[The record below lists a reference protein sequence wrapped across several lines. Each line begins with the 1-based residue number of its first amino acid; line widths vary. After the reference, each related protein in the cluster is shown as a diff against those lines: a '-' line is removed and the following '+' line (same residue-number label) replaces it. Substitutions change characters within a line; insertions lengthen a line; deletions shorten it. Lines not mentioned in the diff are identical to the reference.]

1 MAASRL
7 GTGVAHRAI
16 GCRACVA
23 LVVDDRG
30 RRGPSPLFQ
39 PPKLRTRETRAA
51 SRLEL
56 FFDLAY
62 VLCVAQIASSFL
74 TDLDRDGVL
83 EFIGLFAVVLLSWV
97 QFTLHNNR
105 FDTDDLILRFAK
117 LAAMLAIL
125 GAAASMSDALGDKVV
140 PFTCSYAL
148 GRVILAGLYFRA
160 WKHVPDARGTTTV
173 YLVSMTGV
181 AALWVV
187 SIAVPVPWK
196 FVVWAVATLI
206 DVAAPIV
213 AGRRPGRAPLHL
225 EHLPDRFGLLVIL
238 VLGEVIAGIVT
249 GVHDTK
255 WAGVSVVI
263 GVAGFLVAAALWWA
277 YFDVGGAVS
286 AHAIQIA
293 DEQDRKGSAA
303 KDATA
308 SADPGAEP
316 DTHDEPVDERHDLFV
331 YGHWPLTAGI
341 LAVAVGVE
349 ELVLHPDRSLPS
361 SASYLVSVGVA
372 AFMLGAGMLL
382 RGGEQRSRLSLV
394 WPLAAA
400 AAVLIWGVIGSRD
413 PLAFAA
419 GAAVLTIAAAFA
431 GAVISRITPETS
443 TDE

>member
-1 MAASRL
+1 MTAVER
-7 GTGVAHRAI
+7 
-16 GCRACVA
+16 
-23 LVVDDRG
+23 DR
-30 RRGPSPLFQ
+30 PPLFR
-39 PPKLRTRETRAA
+39 PPRLRTGETRTA

-62 VLCVAQIASSFL
+62 VLCVAEIASSFL

-83 EFIGLFAVVLLSWV
+83 EFVGLFAVVWLSWV

-125 GAAASMSDALGDKVV
+125 GAAASMGDALGDKVV

-148 GRVILAGLYFRA
+148 GRVILAALYFRA
-160 WKHVPDARGTTTV
+160 WWYVPDARGTTTV

-187 SIAVPVPWK
+187 SLAVPVPWK
-196 FVVWAVATLI
+196 FVVWAVATLV

-225 EHLPDRFGLLVIL
+225 EHLPERFGLLVIL

-249 GVHDTK
+249 GVHDTE
-255 WAGVSVVI
+255 WNGISVLI
-263 GVAGFLVAAALWWA
+263 GVAGFVVAAALWWA

-286 AHAIQIA
+286 AHAIQRA
-293 DEQDRKGSAA
+293 DEEDSQASTEDAGTAPDGQDDPAA
-303 KDATA
+303 GQDGRESPDPA
-308 SADPGAEP
+308 ADPGAEP

-361 SASYLVSVGVA
+361 SASLLVSIGVA
-372 AFMLGAGMLL
+372 AFLLGAGMLL
-382 RGGEQRSRLSLV
+382 RGGEQRFRLSLG

-400 AAVLIWGVIGSRD
+400 VAILAWGAVGARD
-413 PLAFAA
+413 PLVFAA
-419 GAAVLTIAAAFA
+419 GAAALTIAAATT
-431 GAVISRITPETS
+431 GAVISRRTPETS
-443 TDE
+443 G

>member
-1 MAASRL
+1 MTA
-7 GTGVAHRAI
+7 
-16 GCRACVA
+16 
-23 LVVDDRG
+23 VDRDR
-30 RRGPSPLFQ
+30 PPLFQ
-39 PPKLRTRETRAA
+39 PPKLRTRETRTA

-83 EFIGLFAVVLLSWV
+83 EFIGLFAVVWLSWV

-148 GRVILAGLYFRA
+148 GRVILAALYFRA
-160 WKHVPDARGTTTV
+160 WWHVPDARGTTTV
-173 YLVSMTGV
+173 YLVSMTAV

-187 SIAVPVPWK
+187 SLAVPVPWK
-196 FVVWAVATLI
+196 FVVWSVATLI

-225 EHLPDRFGLLVIL
+225 EHLPERFGLLVIL
-238 VLGEVIAGIVT
+238 VLGEVIAGIVL

-255 WAGVSVVI
+255 WAGLSVVI
-263 GVAGFLVAAALWWA
+263 GVAGFLVSAALWWA

-293 DEQDRKGSAA
+293 DEEDRKGSAA
-303 KDATA
+303 RDETA

-400 AAVLIWGVIGSRD
+400 VAVLAWGVIGSRD

-419 GAAVLTIAAAFA
+419 GAAVLTIAAACA
-431 GAVISRITPETS
+431 GAVISRLTPETS
-443 TDE
+443 TAK

>member
-1 MAASRL
+1 M
-7 GTGVAHRAI
+7 TE
-16 GCRACVA
+16 
-23 LVVDDRG
+23 VDRDR
-30 RRGPSPLFQ
+30 PPLFR
-39 PPKLRTRETRAA
+39 PPKLRTRETRTA

-83 EFIGLFAVVLLSWV
+83 EFLGLFAVVWLSWV

-125 GAAASMSDALGDKVV
+125 GAAASMSDALGDKVI

-148 GRVILAGLYFRA
+148 GRVILAALYFRA
-160 WKHVPDARGTTTV
+160 WWHVPDARGTTTV

-181 AALWVV
+181 AALWVI
-187 SIAVPVPWK
+187 SLAVPVPWK
-196 FVVWAVATLI
+196 FVVWSMATLI

-225 EHLPDRFGLLVIL
+225 EHLPERFGLLVIL

-255 WAGVSVVI
+255 WASLSVVI
-263 GVAGFLVAAALWWA
+263 GVAGFLVSAALWWA

-286 AHAIQIA
+286 AHAIQRA
-293 DEQDRKGSAA
+293 DEEDSEGSTEE
-303 KDATA
+303 DATP

-361 SASYLVSVGVA
+361 SASYLVTTGVA
-372 AFMLGAGMLL
+372 AFLLGAGMLL

-394 WPLAAA
+394 WPLATAV
-400 AAVLIWGVIGSRD
+400 AVLAWGAIGPRD
-413 PLAFAA
+413 PLAFAV
-419 GAAVLTIAAAFA
+419 GAAVLTIVAATA
-431 GAVISRITPETS
+431 GAVISRLTPETS
-443 TDE
+443 TDQ